1 MAKKEKS
8 KYWVSED
15 FIHRREVSLALDG
28 FNNDEIAILKYTR
41 LTPHK
46 TDDGG
51 YSSTVYN
58 LRRRRRRK
66 VARMAVDMG
75 LDPRDPNQFY
85 KASEKY
91 RKMVDKDVDDWR
103 RTYSGLPPEYD
114 PIVLMGYAKY
124 A

>member
-8 KYWVSED
+8 KYWVSEER
-15 FIHRREVSLALDG
+15 IHRREVSLAMDG

-46 TDDGG
+46 TDEGG

-58 LRRRRRRK
+58 LRRRRRRL
-66 VARMAVDMG
+66 VARLAVDKG
-75 LDPRDPNQFY
+75 LDPRDPIGFR
-85 KASEKY
+85 KAAELY
-91 RKMVDKDVDDWR
+91 RRMVDKDVEDWR
-103 RTYSGLPPEYD
+103 QTYTGLPPEYD